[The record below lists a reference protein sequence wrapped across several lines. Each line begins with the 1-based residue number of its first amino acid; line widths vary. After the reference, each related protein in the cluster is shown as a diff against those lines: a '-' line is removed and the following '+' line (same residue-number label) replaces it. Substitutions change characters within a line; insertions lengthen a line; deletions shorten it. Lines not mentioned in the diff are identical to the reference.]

1 LVAKSWKSTMSQQR
15 SKYDINIRAVERTIG
30 VLQAINKDGPLTM
43 AEIAK
48 SVEIPYPT
56 ATRFVQTL
64 LHLGMIE
71 KSKRHRRYKPTALA
85 KTLSCGYHTTDD
97 FVKIAR
103 PHLIDLTKQTGWPAA
118 IHTRVG
124 SSMVMLDSTHSKTS
138 LSFSD
143 YRPGFSMPIAMCAS
157 GLAYLGFCEKEQRN
171 EILSQLAEYASDD
184 LSNSYIN
191 YENDTYFKLIQE
203 DGYTTFRRNRHSKNP
218 GKSSSIGVPIHADGQ
233 VVGSLT
239 LVFFSSAMKMDEALE
254 KYLDVIQETKMKID
268 SEISKKGIFTPGSF

>member
-1 LVAKSWKSTMSQQR
+1 MSQKR

-43 AEIAK
+43 SEISK

-64 LHLGMIE
+64 LHLGVIE

-97 FVKIAR
+97 FVNIAR
-103 PHLIDLTKQTGWPAA
+103 PHLIELTQQTGWPAA
-118 IHTRVG
+118 ILTRVG

-143 YRPGFSMPIAMCAS
+143 YRPGYSMPIAMCAA
-157 GLAYLGFCEKEQRN
+157 GLTYLSYCETEQRN
-171 EILSQLAEYASDD
+171 EIISQLKEYASED
-184 LSNSYIN
+184 LANSYLN
-191 YENDTYFKLIQE
+191 YEPDKYFNLIRE
-203 DGYTTFRRNRHSKNP
+203 DGYTTFRRNRHSKDP
-218 GKSSSIGVPIHADGQ
+218 GKSSSIAVPIHADNQ
-233 VVGSLT
+233 LVGSLT
-239 LVFFSSAMKMDEALE
+239 LVFFSSAMKMDAAVE
-254 KYLDVIQETKMKID
+254 KYLDAIQDTKSKIN
-268 SEISKKGIFTPGSF
+268 SEITKKGIFLPSSF